1 MGKILIVS
9 VDCFIL
15 LVTRSRLGIIFW
27 KKWLHVICFEI
38 VKFHI
43 DLLLNYCFS
52 FFSFLEKLFNKYC
65 LTRYRAIMGGLA
77 LLTTDSAPR
86 AAAISETELHNT
98 PNKPN
103 YSTGSSG
110 SF

>member
-1 MGKILIVS
+1 
-9 VDCFIL
+9 
-15 LVTRSRLGIIFW
+15 
-27 KKWLHVICFEI
+27 
-38 VKFHI
+38 
-43 DLLLNYCFS
+43 
-52 FFSFLEKLFNKYC
+52 
-65 LTRYRAIMGGLA
+65 MGGLA